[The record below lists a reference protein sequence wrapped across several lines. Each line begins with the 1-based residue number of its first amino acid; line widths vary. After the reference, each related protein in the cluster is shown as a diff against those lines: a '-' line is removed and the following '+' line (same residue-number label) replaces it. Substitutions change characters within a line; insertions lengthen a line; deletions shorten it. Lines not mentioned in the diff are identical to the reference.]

1 MSIPRSIAGA
11 LALVSILVTPAV
23 ASGATADL
31 SVTNPAITGE
41 TKPGNEITYTFSAA
55 NAGPDATEATVQVS
69 ISEREQLI
77 SITPSQ
83 GTCSAVAA
91 DTSMCDT
98 GTLGPG
104 ATVSYAVR
112 VKLTTA
118 GNYGLTIFANT
129 GGATD
134 PNQDNNAGGVNY
146 NVAEPESEP
155 AFVETPTARTG
166 GWERTQA
173 TLEVDAELSPF
184 GAGSYYFEYGTT
196 KAYGKKTDVEQIST
210 QKQDVMRKAVLDGL
224 SMNTTYQYRVVLVVG
239 GKTYRG
245 TNKSARTLGKLLYPL
260 ITIEA
265 VKRTASSTTYEGS
278 IGDGL
283 ADAPK
288 ACKGTIRMNVYTEGG
303 DIMNRVTRVNAA
315 TCKYRIRIPFG
326 TTDAR
331 SYGPKGKGAYVQARF
346 SGTKAVMAAG
356 STSDR
361 P

>member
-11 LALVSILVTPAV
+11 IALASILVTPAV

-41 TKPGNEITYTFSAA
+41 TKPGAEITYTFSAA

-83 GTCSAVAA
+83 GTCSPVAA

-98 GTLGPG
+98 GTLDPG
-104 ATVSYAVR
+104 ATVAYAVK

-118 GNYGLTIFANT
+118 GNYGLTVFVNT

-146 NVAEPESEP
+146 TVEEPEPE
-155 AFVETPTARTG
+155 FVETPTAQTG

-184 GAGSYYFEYGTT
+184 GAGTYYFEYGTT

-210 QKQDVMRKAVLDGL
+210 QKQDVTRKAVLDGL
-224 SMNTTYQYRVVLVVG
+224 AMNTTYHYRVVLVVG

-245 TNKSARTLGKLLYPL
+245 KDRTARTLGKLLYPL
-260 ITIEA
+260 ITIKA

-283 ADAPK
+283 ADAPG

-303 DIMNRVTRVNAA
+303 DIMNRVTKVNAA
-315 TCKYRIRIPFG
+315 TCEYRIRIPFG

-331 SYGPKGKGAYVQARF
+331 TYGPKGKGAFVQARF
-346 SGTKAVMAAG
+346 SGTKAVAAAG